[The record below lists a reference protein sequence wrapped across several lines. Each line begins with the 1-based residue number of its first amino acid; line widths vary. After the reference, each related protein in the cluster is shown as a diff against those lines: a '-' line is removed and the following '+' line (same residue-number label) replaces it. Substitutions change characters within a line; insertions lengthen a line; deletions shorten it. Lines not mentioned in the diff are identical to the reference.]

1 MNVVRLTMVNL
12 LRYRLSPLLLAV
24 VLLCTLQAGLVRAE
38 SEGGEKVYQRLLRS
52 AVWIVSSRGKTPDG
66 KFAISFASGSLL
78 DVKLKLVLTNY
89 HVVDDR
95 DAVTVFFPVPQVKSG
110 KSHFVAERDC
120 YMRLFSAGKGIRG
133 KVLARNTHSD
143 LAIIQLESVPHGAI
157 AVQLAADSPVP
168 GQRVHSIGNPGAT
181 GALWVYTSGK
191 VRQVYRKHW
200 KPQHGDKLLD
210 LDAEVVLTDSPTNPG
225 DSGGPLV
232 DDQMHLVGVTQGGSK
247 PGSAQLLS
255 TFIDVSEVKTL
266 LKKNRIRVNAAPAL
280 ASSESPAT
288 PGPEADRKVEASK
301 AEHAAVGKLKLAKS
315 LAESGLVD
323 KAKPRLQEI
332 VDSYPQTKAAE
343 EARQLLEKLNK

>member
-1 MNVVRLTMVNL
+1 MANFF
-12 LRYRLSPLLLAV
+12 RYRLFLLLLAP
-24 VLLCTLQAGLVRAE
+24 VLLCTLQAGLLRAE

-52 AVWIVSSRGKTPDG
+52 AVWVVSPRGKTPDG
-66 KFAISFASGSLL
+66 KFEVSSASGSLL
-78 DVKLKLVLTNY
+78 DTRLKLILTNY
-89 HVVDDR
+89 HVVEDR

-110 KSHFVAERDC
+110 KSHIVAERDY

-133 KVLARNTHSD
+133 KVLARNKRSD

-168 GQRVHSIGNPGAT
+168 GQRVHSIGNPGVT

-191 VRQVYRKHW
+191 VRQVYHRHW
-200 KPQHGDKLLD
+200 QARLHDKLLD
-210 LDAEVVLTDSPTNPG
+210 LEAVVVLTDSPTNPG

-232 DDQMHLVGVTQGGSK
+232 DDQMHLIGVTQGGSR
-247 PGSAQLLS
+247 PGSAQLVS
-255 TFIDVSEVKTL
+255 TFIDVSEVKAL
-266 LKKNRIRVNAAPAL
+266 LKKHRIRVNAAPAL
-280 ASSESPAT
+280 ASSESPAA